1 MMGVGEGTMTIFRFA
16 ITALATL
23 AVALGLLWMAQGL
36 GLVHWPADSFMI
48 DTREWTVRGGMMAA
62 AGLLLIVLARK

>member
-1 MMGVGEGTMTIFRFA
+1 MGLDGDAAHLVGGA
-16 ITALATL
+16 AGWAHL

>member
-1 MMGVGEGTMTIFRFA
+1 MTIFRFA

-23 AVALGLLWMAQGL
+23 AVALGLLWMGQGL
-36 GLVHWPADSFMI
+36 GLVRWPADSFMI
-48 DTREWTVRGGMMAA
+48 DMREWTVRGAMMSA